1 MEINIEKEIEKM
13 ADDFGFDR
21 KRSIG
26 DVAEELGLETHV
38 IRFWEDNFEQIK
50 PEIGKGGRRYYYNKQ
65 VKILKSIKK
74 FLYED
79 GYTIAGLQKMLKKR
93 RKDDSSK
100 EKEEDLEII
109 ANFSENDGEIILA
122 QTIANLSL
130 AEQNPAKNQE
140 KEDLVQNFENKVEIT
155 IDDFISNG
163 LDLSHNPHYNAAYE
177 AALKKKPRDEI
188 LSLMRNIS
196 KNLGELKFLLRG

>member
-26 DVAEELGLETHV
+26 DVAEELGVETHV

-65 VKILKSIKK
+65 IKVLKSIKK

-93 RKDDSSK
+93 KKDDSN
-100 EKEEDLEII
+100 KEEDLEII
-109 ANFSENDGEIILA
+109 ANSSENFAEENIAQSSVIVEI
-122 QTIANLSL
+122 
-130 AEQNPAKNQE
+130 ED
-140 KEDLVQNFENKVEIT
+140 DLVEDFENKSEIT
-155 IDDFISNG
+155 ISDFINPH
-163 LDLSHNPHYNAAYE
+163 LDLSANSHYNAAYE
-177 AALKKKPRDEI
+177 AASKKKPKDEI
-188 LSLMRNIS
+188 MSIMRNIS
-196 KNLGELKFLLRG
+196 KNLGDLKFLLRS